1 MRTISPDSE
10 NVSVARSGIRAGAGL
25 KPQYASGITVDPGA
39 VTWFEVHAENYM
51 GAGGPSHAFLTA
63 VAARFPLSLHGVGAS
78 LGAVN
83 CPDREHLKR
92 MRRLVDR
99 YQPVLFSEHLAWST
113 HDGRFLND
121 LLPPAYDDAT
131 LTRVVAHVDALQ
143 NAIGRTML
151 LENPAT
157 YLAHSSSA
165 IDEIDFITEVSRR
178 TGCGLLLDINNVYV
192 SSANHRFDPRA
203 YLARFPMAR
212 VGEVHLAGHAR
223 DADEDGALLLI
234 DSHDREVD
242 DAVWQ
247 LFAEVLPQ
255 LAHVPVLIEWDD
267 PLPEWVKLAGEV
279 AKADGYIRAVRQ
291 NAEPR
296 HAA

>member
-1 MRTISPDSE
+1 MKRCLSPE
-10 NVSVARSGIRAGAGL
+10 RATAAGLTAGVGL
-25 KPQYASGITVDPGA
+25 KPKHASDIATDPGC

-78 LGAVN
+78 LGADI
-83 CPDREHLKR
+83 CPNRDHLKR
-92 MRRLVDR
+92 LRRLVDR

-131 LTRVVAHVDALQ
+131 LKRVSAHVDALQ
-143 NAIGRTML
+143 EAIGRKML

-192 SSANHRFDPRA
+192 SAANHRFDPRK
-203 YLARFPMAR
+203 YLARFPFDR

-223 DADEDGALLLI
+223 DSDEDGSLILI
-234 DSHDREVD
+234 DAHDRPVD
-242 DAVWQ
+242 DAVWA
-247 LFAEVLPQ
+247 LFAESLPQ
-255 LAHVPVLIEWDD
+255 VSGVPVLIEWDD
-267 PLPEWVKLAGEV
+267 PVPAWSELAAE
-279 AKADGYIRAVRQ
+279 AARADALMRAASL
-291 NAEPR
+291 AEPR